1 MSKRSPEKKSD
12 ETTKI
17 PETDEK
23 TAEPKKKKAKAIKK
37 KPVEFVVR
45 DIIVP
50 VKLDED
56 DEHIK
61 IITYNVAGL
70 RGLLKNKPNVI
81 KDLVEKNNPDILCLQ
96 ETKLQENHVN
106 DFRDMLSDE
115 GFSSYWSCSVDKKG
129 YSGTAIFVKNG
140 GKNSGEVAPKPKQKK
155 LTSFF
160 AKPSGDKPKE
170 EESNKIKDSINSNPH
185 VNPIEVIYEFTEKKF
200 RGEGR
205 TITIEFESFF
215 LVACYVP
222 NSGQNLERLDYR
234 TQEWDP
240 NMRKYLSSLETK
252 KPVIFTGDL
261 NVGHLDLDIHN
272 PDAKHIVKQSGL
284 TPVERAS
291 HTTLLEETGF
301 KDVLRYFYPTARGQF
316 TYWSM
321 RTSARQPN
329 KGIRLDYF
337 ICSPSILP
345 EIEINESSTITKTAD
360 TDEKEDIDEEQ
371 APPISSEKFR
381 SSIIGP
387 SKDSRLEVVDQY
399 SLHEDTIGSSDHCP
413 VMLTMKFK
421 K

>member
-140 GKNSGEVAPKPKQKK
+140 GKNSGEVAPKPKH
-155 LTSFF
+155 TSF
-160 AKPSGDKPKE
+160 AVS
-170 EESNKIKDSINSNPH
+170 
-185 VNPIEVIYEFTEKKF
+185 
-200 RGEGR
+200 
-205 TITIEFESFF
+205 
-215 LVACYVP
+215 
-222 NSGQNLERLDYR
+222 
-234 TQEWDP
+234 
-240 NMRKYLSSLETK
+240 
-252 KPVIFTGDL
+252 
-261 NVGHLDLDIHN
+261 
-272 PDAKHIVKQSGL
+272 
-284 TPVERAS
+284 
-291 HTTLLEETGF
+291 
-301 KDVLRYFYPTARGQF
+301 
-316 TYWSM
+316 
-321 RTSARQPN
+321 
-329 KGIRLDYF
+329 
-337 ICSPSILP
+337 
-345 EIEINESSTITKTAD
+345 
-360 TDEKEDIDEEQ
+360 
-371 APPISSEKFR
+371 
-381 SSIIGP
+381 
-387 SKDSRLEVVDQY
+387 
-399 SLHEDTIGSSDHCP
+399 
-413 VMLTMKFK
+413 
-421 K
+421 